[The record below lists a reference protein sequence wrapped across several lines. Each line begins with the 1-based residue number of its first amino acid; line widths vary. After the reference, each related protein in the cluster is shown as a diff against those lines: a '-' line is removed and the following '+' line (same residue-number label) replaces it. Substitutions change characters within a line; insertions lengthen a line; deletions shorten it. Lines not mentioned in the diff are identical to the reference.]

1 MTFSIL
7 LTLILLFMGVY
18 TIVFMQKRIGRL
30 LLVCYAFGLL
40 VVWQPQVSTFIAQ
53 RLGIGRG
60 LDLFLILGTVILING
75 IIVVARHISLLHQ
88 QQTALARNIALY
100 RARIENAGLPSIAAP
115 GDALPEAGAS
125 IQESGRPA

>member
-30 LLVCYAFGLL
+30 LLACYAFGLL

-100 RARIENAGLPSIAAP
+100 RARNENAGLPSIAAP
-115 GDALPEAGAS
+115 GDVLSEAGAS

>member
-30 LLVCYAFGLL
+30 LLACYAFGLL

-100 RARIENAGLPSIAAP
+100 RARNENAGLPGIAAP
-115 GDALPEAGAS
+115 GDALLEAGAS

>member
-30 LLVCYAFGLL
+30 LLACYAFGLL

-88 QQTALARNIALY
+88 QQNALARNIALY
-100 RARIENAGLPSIAAP
+100 RARIENAGLPSIAGP
-115 GDALPEAGAS
+115 GGTVPEAGAS